1 MVAARPPGVASSMQ
15 SCHFDPV
22 GVVVRSFIDEHVSA
36 RDQKE
41 LRFALVE
48 ESGCVGQRLI
58 LLDRPDSRS
67 REQQWFNQRG
77 RLVVA
82 QSA

>member
-1 MVAARPPGVASSMQ
+1 VEFD
-15 SCHFDPV
+15 FDPV